1 MKNNQRIFQ
10 ICKNLTYNIF
20 VYYYVFYL
28 ILVIMVLFLIK
39 KKKRHKIPRSNFN
52 VLDHYT
58 VFLTKLTVIKRVPR
72 ITRVL
77 MMAYSRLH
85 K

>member
-39 KKKRHKIPRSNFN
+39 KRKKDTKF
-52 VLDHYT
+52 LD
-58 VFLTKLTVIKRVPR
+58 LI
-72 ITRVL
+72 L
-77 MMAYSRLH
+77 MF
-85 K
+85 